1 MTEINKAQLKEKYQ
15 FEDFFAEVTQEQRAA
30 VTNIHETMTGSGYK
44 NKVEKKASGFLV
56 AYTHPKTKRS
66 ILNLF
71 FRKDGLQARIYAEN
85 HKRYADFIY
94 NLPEDMETQVA
105 KATNC
110 KRFLTPPECSD
121 TCSAGYDI
129 LVRGNQYRKCRYSCF
144 HFKANTKSLPVI
156 TEFIEQEKAFR

>member
-1 MTEINKAQLKEKYQ
+1 MAKEKFQ
-15 FEDFFAEVTQEQRAA
+15 FEDFLAEVSQEEKAA

-56 AYTHPKTKRS
+56 AYTHPKTKKS

-85 HKRYADFIY
+85 HKQYSDFID
-94 NLPEDMETQVA
+94 NLPEDMEAQVA
-105 KATNC
+105 TATDC

-129 LVRGNQYRKCRYSCF
+129 SIRGNRYQKCRYSCF
-144 HFKANTKSLPVI
+144 HFNADTKNLPII
-156 TEFIEQEKAFR
+156 TEFIEQEKISRQ

>member
-1 MTEINKAQLKEKYQ
+1 MAKEKYQ
-15 FEDFFAEVTQEQRAA
+15 FEDFLAEVDREHRAA
-30 VTNIHETMTGSGYK
+30 ATSIHECMTESGYK
-44 NKVEKKASGFLV
+44 NKVEKKVSGFLV

-85 HKRYADFIY
+85 HKLYEGFIDS
-94 NLPEDMETQVA
+94 LPEDMEDQVA
-105 KATNC
+105 KATDC

-129 LVRGNQYRKCRYSCF
+129 LIRGKRYQKCRYSCF
-144 HFKANTKSLPVI
+144 HFKANAKSLPVV
-156 TEFIEQEKAFR
+156 TEFIKLEKASREQ

>member
-1 MTEINKAQLKEKYQ
+1 MTKEKYQ
-15 FEDFFAEVTQEQRAA
+15 FEDFLAEVDKEQKAA
-30 VTNIHETMTGSGYK
+30 VANIHETMTGSGYK

-56 AYTHPKTKRS
+56 AYTHPKTKKS

-85 HKRYADFIY
+85 HKQYADFIDK
-94 NLPEDMETQVA
+94 LPEDMEVQIA
-105 KATNC
+105 KAIDC

-129 LVRGNQYRKCRYSCF
+129 LIRGNRYQKCRYSCF
-144 HFKANTKSLPVI
+144 HFKADRKSLPVI
-156 TEFIEQEKAFR
+156 TEFIEQEKVSRQ

>member
-1 MTEINKAQLKEKYQ
+1 MAIEKFQ
-15 FEDFFAEVTQEQRAA
+15 FEDFLAEVNQAQIAA
-30 VTNIHETMTGSGYK
+30 VIKIHETMTGSGYK
-44 NKVEKKASGFLV
+44 HKVEKKATGFFV

-71 FRKDGLQARIYAEN
+71 FRKNGLQARIYAEN
-85 HKRYADFIY
+85 HKQYADFID
-94 NLPEDMETQVA
+94 NLPEDMEAQVA

-129 LVRGNQYRKCRYSCF
+129 SIRGNRYQKCRYSCF

-156 TEFIEQEKAFR
+156 VEFIELEKAAR